1 MKKLQEHWYDFK
13 MTDWS
18 TMSTAQQRLSIIKWR
33 LLGKTFTENCHYCD
47 KPLGTEDF
55 HDEHNLFP
63 IGNNEDNT
71 DRTYDWDK
79 SLCDVCYDEHCTD
92 YDIQPLST
100 NAYVTEELIA
110 RWNEE
115 NSDEL

>member
-1 MKKLQEHWYDFK
+1 MKKIHDQWDEFK

-18 TMSTAQQRLSIIKWR
+18 TLSTGQQRLSIIKWR
-33 LLGKTFTENCHYCD
+33 LLGKTFSEKCHYCD
-47 KPLGTEDF
+47 KPLGVEELD
-55 HDEHNLFP
+55 DEHNLFP

-92 YDIQPLST
+92 CDIQPLST
-100 NAYVTEELIA
+100 NAYITDELIA
-110 RWNEE
+110 RYNNEGKQQ
-115 NSDEL
+115 